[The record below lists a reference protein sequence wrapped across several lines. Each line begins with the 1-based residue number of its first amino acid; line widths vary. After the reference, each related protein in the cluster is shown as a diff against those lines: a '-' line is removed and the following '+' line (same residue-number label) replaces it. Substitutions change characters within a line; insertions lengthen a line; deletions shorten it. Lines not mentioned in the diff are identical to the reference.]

1 MFASGGDEAF
11 TARMGWSSVLNR
23 SYGRRWP
30 HNKELMD
37 WYCVHTKPKKEAMA
51 ELYFR
56 EKVGLEV
63 YYPRLKRRNTIR
75 RVKRWVVGPLFPR
88 YLFCRFELAEHYRT
102 VRYAREVIGIISFG
116 DRPAVV
122 EPAVIDQLKS
132 WAGEA
137 VDVVTI
143 HPNPKPG
150 DTVEIK
156 DGAFRG
162 LRAVVERDMND
173 QQRVALLLT
182 TLAYHAR
189 IVVHRDQIEPVS

>member
-1 MFASGGDEAF
+1 MVS
-11 TARMGWSSVLNR
+11 
-23 SYGRRWP
+23 
-30 HNKELMD
+30 
-37 WYCVHTKPKKEAMA
+37 WYCVHTKPKKEAAA
-51 ELYFR
+51 ETYFR
-56 EKVGLEV
+56 ERLRLEV
-63 YYPRLKRRNTIR
+63 YYPRLKQRKTIR

-102 VRYAREVIGIISFG
+102 VRYAHEVIGIVSFG
-116 DRPAVV
+116 ERPAIV
-122 EPAVIDQLKS
+122 EPAIIDQLKT

-150 DTVEIK
+150 ALVEIT

-162 LRAVVERDMND
+162 LKAVVERDMSD

-182 TLAYHAR
+182 TLAYQLR
-189 IVVHRDQIEPVS
+189 IVVNRDQIGPVS